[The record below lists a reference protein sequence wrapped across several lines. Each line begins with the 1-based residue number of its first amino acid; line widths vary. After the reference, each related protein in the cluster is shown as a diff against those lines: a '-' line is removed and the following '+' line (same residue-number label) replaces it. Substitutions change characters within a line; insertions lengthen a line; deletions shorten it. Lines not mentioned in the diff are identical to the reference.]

1 LLQFTLQKKRTGSRD
16 LELNDSTAQIITSVI
31 QDPLTT
37 MRRLNRLSIEKLR
50 TPVSGKENPPFQ
62 DRWIEV
68 VGAVALQL

>member
-1 LLQFTLQKKRTGSRD
+1 MTR
-16 LELNDSTAQIITSVI
+16 QIITGVI

-50 TPVSGKENPPFQ
+50 TPVSGKENPPFE

-68 VGAVALQL
+68 VGAVALQS